1 MDKVICIQDG
11 FNNYHPDRAHI
22 SRGEIFH
29 VIDVRPHTSFEEAA
43 TCNAAPGDWYQLAE
57 VPFYHWSGLFKKLE
71 YDETLEELEQV
82 YNGK

>member
-1 MDKVICIQDG
+1 M
-11 FNNYHPDRAHI
+11 FSDRAHI

-29 VIDVRPHTSFEEAA
+29 VIDVRPHTSFEEAGA
-43 TCNAAPGDWYQLAE
+43 CNAAPGDWYELAE

-71 YDETLEELEQV
+71 YDEQLEELEQV